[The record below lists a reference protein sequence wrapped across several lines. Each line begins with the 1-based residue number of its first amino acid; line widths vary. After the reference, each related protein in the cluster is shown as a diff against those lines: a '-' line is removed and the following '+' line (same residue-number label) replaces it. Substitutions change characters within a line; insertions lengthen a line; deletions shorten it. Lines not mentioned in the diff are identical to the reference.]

1 MMAAGWNQDK
11 EWSAE
16 IRQKISQSMI
26 KYWQEHPEQSLRNR
40 RTEAEPTTEAA
51 ATQNT
56 NSLATNSISCVL
68 S

>member
-40 RTEAEPTTEAA
+40 RTEA
-51 ATQNT
+51 
-56 NSLATNSISCVL
+56 ATNNGSS
-68 S
+68 SNTKHK